1 MRRRLCARA
10 PHGRRFA
17 TERATRAQQIAPSVH
32 LGLHRGLP
40 VIVACVTDS
49 RRTAAG
55 RLAKAR
61 LPEDR
66 TGAEAEIFR
75 TPMQEARHVSPC
87 AQLYAAGSLLFRL
100 PTVSNAVWRQRRH
113 RPMAI
118 SAPRGFQPGVSRRA
132 AAPQKGATK
141 LLARR

>member
-10 PHGRRFA
+10 PHGSRFA
-17 TERATRAQQIAPSVH
+17 TEPATRAQQIAPSVH
-32 LGLHRGLP
+32 IGLHRGLP

-75 TPMQEARHVSPC
+75 TPMQRRDAYPPC
-87 AQLYAAGSLLFRL
+87 APLYAAGSLLSRL
-100 PTVSNAVWRQRRH
+100 PTVANAVWR
-113 RPMAI
+113 
-118 SAPRGFQPGVSRRA
+118 
-132 AAPQKGATK
+132 
-141 LLARR
+141 